1 VDPKQSKK
9 YRIVGTADY
18 MAPEVILGHEV
29 STLMDFWS
37 LGIVA
42 YEFLTGDL
50 PFNCETQE

>member
-1 VDPKQSKK
+1 MDPKQSKK